1 MDKLNTS
8 LVFSIDVFRLG
19 YLFAEVAG
27 ADSSRSRKVFS
38 REELSA
44 PSPRRAQTTGL
55 TCSPQTIQ
63 CSKSQYKLVK
73 VSGWVKLF
81 PGSFS

>member
-8 LVFSIDVFRLG
+8 LVFLLFDVFCLG
-19 YLFAEVAG
+19 IIFAEVAG
-27 ADSSRSRKVFS
+27 GDSSRPRVASNGAKVFS

-44 PSPRRAQTTGL
+44 PPQRRARTTGL

-63 CSKSQYKLVK
+63 
-73 VSGWVKLF
+73 
-81 PGSFS
+81 

>member
-8 LVFSIDVFRLG
+8 LVFSFDVFRLG

-27 ADSSRSRKVFS
+27 GDSSRSRVASKGAKVFS

-44 PSPRRAQTTGL
+44 PSP
-55 TCSPQTIQ
+55 
-63 CSKSQYKLVK
+63 
-73 VSGWVKLF
+73 
-81 PGSFS
+81 

>member
-8 LVFSIDVFRLG
+8 LVFLLFDVFCLG
-19 YLFAEVAG
+19 IIFAEVAG
-27 ADSSRSRKVFS
+27 GDSSRSRVASKGAKVFS

-44 PSPRRAQTTGL
+44 PTPRRARTTGL

-63 CSKSQYKLVK
+63 
-73 VSGWVKLF
+73 
-81 PGSFS
+81 

>member
-8 LVFSIDVFRLG
+8 LVVPFDVFRLG

-27 ADSSRSRKVFS
+27 GDLSRSRVASKD
-38 REELSA
+38 EELSA
-44 PSPRRAQTTGL
+44 PSPRRARTTGL

-63 CSKSQYKLVK
+63 
-73 VSGWVKLF
+73 
-81 PGSFS
+81 

>member
-8 LVFSIDVFRLG
+8 LVFSFDVFRLG

-27 ADSSRSRKVFS
+27 GDSSRPRVASNGAKVFS

-44 PSPRRAQTTGL
+44 PPQRRARTTGL

-63 CSKSQYKLVK
+63 
-73 VSGWVKLF
+73 
-81 PGSFS
+81 

>member
-8 LVFSIDVFRLG
+8 LVFSFDVFRLG

-27 ADSSRSRKVFS
+27 GDSSRSRKVFS
-38 REELSA
+38 REELFA
-44 PSPRRAQTTGL
+44 ASPRRAQATGREELSAPPQRRARTTGL

-63 CSKSQYKLVK
+63 
-73 VSGWVKLF
+73 
-81 PGSFS
+81 

>member
-8 LVFSIDVFRLG
+8 LVFSFDVFRLG

-27 ADSSRSRKVFS
+27 GDSSRSRVASNGAKVFS

-44 PSPRRAQTTGL
+44 PPQRRARTTGL

-63 CSKSQYKLVK
+63 
-73 VSGWVKLF
+73 
-81 PGSFS
+81 